1 MNENGFFK
9 LLSKEFEK
17 QLSHGIDG
25 LIFQPVDEVFDST
38 LIQPKKKLNSKKNL
52 KKSHTKAAG
61 AIQY

>member
-25 LIFQPVDEVFDST
+25 LIFQPVDEVFNST
-38 LIQPKKKLNSKKNL
+38 LIQPKKNLILKKN
-52 KKSHTKAAG
+52 
-61 AIQY
+61 